1 MNFSGALKTQQNV
14 GLARG
19 VSVIQVGKEL
29 LLIKHNNTLFKI
41 STESN
46 VEIVKIFRA
55 LEQPKKLVEIIKLL
69 PQLPP
74 EDIHEIVHVLYKH
87 HLIIFD
93 GLDIKV
99 KTSPNISENR
109 RSLTNFNKY
118 RKNKKLR
125 SSKILLIGSGIL
137 ADSLFATLKAIK
149 INCDK
154 IKDSST
160 ISIQSKKK
168 FEQVYA
174 EKNKIKNKNKD
185 EEILPPSL
193 PRTYLNRYDLILV
206 AEDYSNIA
214 LFELI
219 NKICF
224 DIKKPWLRI
233 SFDDNIGYLG
243 PFVVPGKTSC
253 FNCCELR
260 LVTNSAHYEYYLWR
274 YKDYLPKANLTAPI
288 LYADKLSTM
297 CVKEV
302 IQYVS
307 GNKKPNTVNA
317 LYVCDTVKKNL
328 TKHKLIFHPNCKY
341 CRGWTDTQL
350 VPKFRLT
357 KKRVSLSTSVKS
369 VGLPVKVSSS
379 LKDKEL
385 LRQLRDLVDI
395 KTGIIVEYEKLFEN
409 NSLGINFHHFSTATC
424 AKPLR
429 IGLRGQLTSFI
440 EPEDSLIAPSPS
452 GSGFSPTEAEIHTLM
467 ESVERYS
474 SMSIDE
480 SRLIWAT
487 YNDVKHKAI
496 NPIDLGLYNDEQYDD
511 DGFNCSRF
519 SADSKIPWAIG
530 QDLYSGNR
538 LLIPADF
545 VHYPAIR
552 DKPLVRDTSNGSA
565 SHTNIT
571 QAILNGLYEV
581 IERDAFLIMWLNK
594 ISMPILKIKKPPFC
608 FSRSL
613 KIIKDYG
620 MSVKLVNLTNDTFV
634 PSVMAAC
641 YNDQGQ
647 YPALVVGTASH
658 INSQKAVQKALFEM
672 EFALIQSLE
681 VPHQNVTNPNDIS
694 HIHENPIFY
703 RNPSRR
709 KNWDFMLSSK
719 IMNRFPK
726 FDNKLFKDNKT
737 ALNRLVKLL
746 HKLNHR
752 VVWVDTAPL
761 DIKSKGLTA
770 VKVFVTGFQPL
781 YVGNKVRL
789 NAERLFNVPVK
800 LGYRSQSQKYKS
812 SLNFDPHPLP

>member
-1 MNFSGALKTQQNV
+1 MNFSSALKTQQKV

-19 VSVIQVGKEL
+19 VSIIQVDKEL
-29 LLIKHNNTLFKI
+29 LLIKHNNKLFEI

-46 VEIVKIFRA
+46 VEIVKMFRV

-69 PQLPP
+69 PKLAP
-74 EDIHEIVHVLYKH
+74 EEIHEIIHMLYKH
-87 HLIIFD
+87 HLINFE

-109 RSLTNFNKY
+109 RSLMNFNKY
-118 RKNKKLR
+118 QKNKKLT

-137 ADSLFATLKAIK
+137 ADNLFATLKAIK

-154 IKDSST
+154 IKLSST
-160 ISIQSKKK
+160 ISIKSKKK
-168 FEQVYA
+168 IEQIYA
-174 EKNKIKNKNKD
+174 EKNKTKNKNKD

-193 PRTYLNRYDLILV
+193 FGTDLNKYDLILV
-206 AEDYSNIA
+206 AEDYPNIA
-214 LFELI
+214 LFESI

-224 DIKKPWLRI
+224 DIKKPWLRL

-243 PFVVPGKTSC
+243 PFVIPGKTSC

-260 LVTNSAHYEYYLWR
+260 LVTNSANYEYYLWR
-274 YKDYLPKANLTAPI
+274 YKDYLPKANLTVPN

-297 CVKEV
+297 CAKEV
-302 IQYVS
+302 IRYVS
-307 GNKKPNTVNA
+307 GHKKPNTINA
-317 LYVCDTVKKNL
+317 LYICDTVKKSYI
-328 TKHKLIFHPNCKY
+328 KHKLIFHPNCKY
-341 CRGWTDTQL
+341 CRGWADIRID
-350 VPKFRLT
+350 PNFRLT
-357 KKRVSLSTSVKS
+357 EKRPSLSTSVKS
-369 VGLPVKVSSS
+369 VGMPVKAYSS

-395 KTGIIVEYEKLFEN
+395 KTGIILEYEKLFEN
-409 NSLGINFHHFSTATC
+409 NPLGINFHHFSTATC
-424 AKPLR
+424 SKPLR

-452 GSGFSPTEAEIHTLM
+452 GSGFTPTEAEIHTLM

-474 SMSIDE
+474 SMSVDE
-480 SRLIWAT
+480 SRFIWAT

-496 NPIDLGLYNDEQYDD
+496 NPIDLGLYNDEQYDH

-519 SADSKIPWAIG
+519 SADSKIPWIMG

-538 LLIPADF
+538 VLIPADF

-594 ISMPILKIKKPPFC
+594 ISMPILKIEKPPFC

-620 MSVKLVNLTNDTFV
+620 MSVKLVNLTNDTSV
-634 PSVMAAC
+634 PTVMAVC
-641 YNDQGQ
+641 YNDKGE

-672 EFALIQSLE
+672 EFGLIASLE
-681 VPHQNVTNPNDIS
+681 EPRQNITNPNNIS
-694 HIHENPIFY
+694 RMYEHPIFY
-703 RNPSRR
+703 RNPSRH
-709 KNWDFMLSSK
+709 KNWDFMLSSN

-726 FDNKLFKDNKT
+726 FTDKFQDNKSVLY
-737 ALNRLVKLL
+737 RLVKLL

-761 DIKSKGLTA
+761 DIRSKGLTV
-770 VKVFVTGFQPL
+770 VKVFVTGFQPM

-800 LGYRSQSQKYKS
+800 LGYRSESQKYKS
-812 SLNFDPHPLP
+812 SLNFHPHPLP